1 MSSLRIA
8 VAQINTTVGD
18 LGGNTKKIIEY
29 IKKASKFKTDIVI
42 FPELAITGYPPEDLL
57 LREDFVSE
65 NKEYLK
71 KIAKETK
78 RLTAI
83 VGFADTFL
91 NPKGTGKKDAI
102 YNAAAVLNKGK
113 IKGVYH
119 KIYLPNYAVFDEKR
133 YFQPGQECPVFIIN
147 GIVTGIN
154 ICEDIWYHEGP
165 PRWQAKKGGAELI
178 INISS
183 SPYHSGKGE
192 LRKKMISERAR
203 ENNCHIIYNNL
214 IGGQDELVFDGNS
227 FVFDKKGR
235 LIAEGKQFE
244 EDMIFADLEFSGISN
259 RPTHPLD
266 GYPAIKNQKLKIPPV
281 KAIKVSGKSTGE
293 IKPHLPQTNKNKPLD
308 KLGETYTALLLGT
321 RDYVRKNGFSKVVI
335 GLSGGIDSA
344 LTAVI
349 AVDALGN
356 DNVIGVS
363 MPSLF
368 SSAGSIIDAE
378 ELSKNL
384 DIKFF
389 KISISALME
398 TYDTT
403 LEDVFEKLQRDTTEE
418 NIQARIRGNI
428 LMALSNKFG
437 WLVLTTGN
445 KSEISTGY
453 CTLYGDMAGG
463 FAILKDVPKTLV
475 YELAKYKN
483 SLEGREIITRSILE
497 KEPSAELKPNQKD
510 ADTLPPYSVLDPILH
525 AYVEEDKPIEKIVKM
540 GYNKEII
547 MRIAQMVDKNE
558 YKRRQAP
565 PGIKITPKAFGK
577 DRRLPITNKWG
588 KG

>member
-1 MSSLRIA
+1 VSSLRIA

-83 VGFADTFL
+83 VGFAD
-91 NPKGTGKKDAI
+91 KKDAI

-259 RPTHPLD
+259 R
-266 GYPAIKNQKLKIPPV
+266 KSKIPPV
-281 KAIKVSGKSTGE
+281 KVIKVSGKSNGE
-293 IKPHLPQTNKNKPLD
+293 IKPHLPETGKNKPLD
-308 KLGETYTALLLGT
+308 KLGEIYTALLLGT

-349 AVDALGN
+349 VVDALGN

-384 DIKFF
+384 SIKFF

-525 AYVEEDKPIEKIVKM
+525 AYVEEDKPVEKIVKM
-540 GYNKEII
+540 GYNEEIVR
-547 MRIAQMVDKNE
+547 RIAQMVDKNE

>member
-1 MSSLRIA
+1 
-8 VAQINTTVGD
+8 
-18 LGGNTKKIIEY
+18 
-29 IKKASKFKTDIVI
+29 
-42 FPELAITGYPPEDLL
+42 
-57 LREDFVSE
+57 
-65 NKEYLK
+65 
-71 KIAKETK
+71 
-78 RLTAI
+78 
-83 VGFADTFL
+83 
-91 NPKGTGKKDAI
+91 
-102 YNAAAVLNKGK
+102 
-113 IKGVYH
+113 
-119 KIYLPNYAVFDEKR
+119 
-133 YFQPGQECPVFIIN
+133 
-147 GIVTGIN
+147 
-154 ICEDIWYHEGP
+154 
-165 PRWQAKKGGAELI
+165 
-178 INISS
+178 
-183 SPYHSGKGE
+183 
-192 LRKKMISERAR
+192 
-203 ENNCHIIYNNL
+203 
-214 IGGQDELVFDGNS
+214 
-227 FVFDKKGR
+227 
-235 LIAEGKQFE
+235 
-244 EDMIFADLEFSGISN
+244 
-259 RPTHPLD
+259 
-266 GYPAIKNQKLKIPPV
+266 
-281 KAIKVSGKSTGE
+281 
-293 IKPHLPQTNKNKPLD
+293 
-308 KLGETYTALLLGT
+308 
-321 RDYVRKNGFSKVVI
+321 
-335 GLSGGIDSA
+335 
-344 LTAVI
+344 
-349 AVDALGN
+349 
-356 DNVIGVS
+356 
-363 MPSLF
+363 PSLF

-483 SLEGREIITRSILE
+483 SLERREIITRSILE

-510 ADTLPPYSVLDPILH
+510 ADTLPPYSVLDSILH
-525 AYVEEDKPIEKIVKM
+525 AYVEEDNPIEKIVKM
-540 GYNKEII
+540 GYNKEIV

>member
-83 VGFADTFL
+83 VGFAD
-91 NPKGTGKKDAI
+91 KKDAI

-259 RPTHPLD
+259 R
-266 GYPAIKNQKLKIPPV
+266 KSKIPPV
-281 KAIKVSGKSTGE
+281 KVIKVSGKSNGE
-293 IKPHLPQTNKNKPLD
+293 IKPHLPETGKNKPLD
-308 KLGETYTALLLGT
+308 KLGEIYTALLLGT

-349 AVDALGN
+349 VVDALGN

-384 DIKFF
+384 SIKFF

-525 AYVEEDKPIEKIVKM
+525 AYVEEDKPVEKIVKM
-540 GYNKEII
+540 GYNKEIVR
-547 MRIAQMVDKNE
+547 RIAQMVDKNE

>member
-1 MSSLRIA
+1 VSSLRIA

-83 VGFADTFL
+83 VGFAD
-91 NPKGTGKKDAI
+91 KKDAI

-259 RPTHPLD
+259 R
-266 GYPAIKNQKLKIPPV
+266 KSKIPPV
-281 KAIKVSGKSTGE
+281 KVIKVSGKSNGE
-293 IKPHLPQTNKNKPLD
+293 IKPHLPETGKNKPLD
-308 KLGETYTALLLGT
+308 KLGEIYTALLLGT

-349 AVDALGN
+349 VVDALGN

-384 DIKFF
+384 SIKFF

-525 AYVEEDKPIEKIVKM
+525 AYVEEDKPVEKIVKM
-540 GYNKEII
+540 GYNKEIVR
-547 MRIAQMVDKNE
+547 RIAQMVDKNE

>member
-8 VAQINTTVGD
+8 VAQINTIVGD

-259 RPTHPLD
+259 RPTHLLD
-266 GYPAIKNQKLKIPPV
+266 GYPTIKNQKLKIPPV

-321 RDYVRKNGFSKVVI
+321 KDYVRKNGFSKVVI

-384 DIKFF
+384 DIEFF